1 MQKQPKLRIA
11 IAGFGRLAREYYIP
25 ALARIDGV
33 QLIAVAD
40 PLESSR
46 RTAQARFSL
55 KTYTNAEDMLA
66 AETLDA
72 LLVASPPSSHVPAW
86 RTARAQGIPAFLEK
100 PFALASQLETLPAI
114 SDDEAG
120 LMVNFNRRFW
130 PNYQRVADMVR
141 RQAIGELRAV
151 HYVLQTNILGW
162 STVTQHRLWGSEGG
176 VLHDLGS
183 QAIDVVCN
191 IAQREPENIFAF
203 FEGKR
208 PDSDRVR
215 LEIDFPGDIHAWCDL
230 GYCEHNRESLAV
242 LGSKASI
249 VLREPN
255 MAPHVTRLEVGESLR
270 EQLTDYAVLGYRF
283 LFPGRRMLRYS
294 IHQAL
299 MKFLDSV
306 RDGGGFEP
314 GYAEA
319 LRNVRLLARAA
330 GFADN
335 RSAFA
340 DGRVHV

>member
-1 MQKQPKLRIA
+1 VPGWRAAREQRIA
-11 IAGFGRLAREYYIP
+11 
-25 ALARIDGV
+25 
-33 QLIAVAD
+33 
-40 PLESSR
+40 
-46 RTAQARFSL
+46 
-55 KTYTNAEDMLA
+55 
-66 AETLDA
+66 
-72 LLVASPPSSHVPAW
+72 
-86 RTARAQGIPAFLEK
+86 AFVEK
-100 PFALASQLETLPAI
+100 PFALASQLETLPPM
-114 SDDEAG
+114 SDAEAG

-130 PNYQRVADMVR
+130 PNFQRVSEMVQQR
-141 RQAIGELRAV
+141 AVGDLRAV
-151 HYVLQTNILGW
+151 HYVLQTNVLGW

-203 FEGKR
+203 FGGKS

-230 GYCEHNRESLAV
+230 GYCEQNRESLAV

-255 MAPHVTRLEVGESLR
+255 MAPHVTRLETGESMR

-283 LFPGRRMLRYS
+283 LFPARRMLRYS

-299 MKFLDSV
+299 TKFMDSV
-306 RDGGGFEP
+306 RSGGGFEP
-314 GYAEA
+314 GYNEA
-319 LRNVRLLARAA
+319 IRNVRLLARAA
-330 GFADN
+330 AFADN
-335 RSAFA
+335 RSVFF